1 MAARD
6 VTEAR
11 CDYQAGTILTH
22 NAIEFCCD
30 EGDAWLVGDL
40 SKGLARHFHATDDQ
54 IVLGHKTRTRA
65 GTIPAD
71 RSSSV
76 SHHSGARR
84 MAAIL
89 PPPRCYLEQSLLD
102 RKSGAIGMVCRRL
115 GCVVL
120 GVQVARNLCELQLGR
135 VSKEN
140 GRESLTT
147 SPSAGLN
154 LAVRRRDPE
163 VG

>member
-11 CDYQAGTILTH
+11 CDYQTGTIFTH

-76 SHHSGARR
+76 SHYSGARR
-84 MAAIL
+84 TAAIL
-89 PPPRCYLEQSLLD
+89 PTPAFIWSRAYWIEKVVPLAWYVDDLDASYL
-102 RKSGAIGMVCRRL
+102 VCRSQ
-115 GCVVL
+115 GISVNCSS
-120 GVQVARNLCELQLGR
+120 GE
-135 VSKEN
+135 
-140 GRESLTT
+140 
-147 SPSAGLN
+147 
-154 LAVRRRDPE
+154 
-163 VG
+163 